1 MPASGSRE
9 EEEVSQ
15 DTTSRDEA
23 RPTRLLALISA
34 IGGNRRRALAAIAI
48 VAFIGA
54 LAEAGVLLLLAKLA
68 LTIAQGE
75 THVDASLGP
84 LGDVSVS
91 VPELVASAAVLT
103 VLRVALQ
110 FGQAAL
116 TTRTFADVWSDVRAR
131 LLALFVGASWAVQSR
146 ERDGRLQELATTYAT
161 AAANAVLSLSQV
173 VVAALSL
180 VAFLATALAV
190 NVLAALVV
198 IVAAGAVALLLRPIR
213 HTIRSRSRATSEAN
227 LALATDI
234 TEFAA
239 NMQEVRVFGVE
250 RPVLTDVTARI
261 RAAGK
266 LEQRSQFIRAVA
278 PALYQGLA
286 LLLVVG
292 AVGMV
297 YAAGETHLSSLSGIV
312 LVMVRSVSYGQQLQS
327 NYQGLHTAAPFFER
341 LLAEQQ
347 RYESSAVHRD
357 GQHIESIGAIRFQD
371 VTYEYEAGRP
381 VLHEVS
387 FALRQGEIVGIV
399 GPSGSGK
406 STLVQLLL
414 RLRVPTA
421 GSIFVAERDVESLAL
436 DDWYQRVSFV
446 PQEPRFFAGTVAEN
460 IRFFRSGIDDA
471 AVQRAA
477 EHAHLHDD
485 ISSWPL
491 QYDTP
496 IGERGSQLSGGQR
509 QRLSIAHA
517 LAKEPDV
524 LVLDE
529 PTSSLDVRSEAL
541 IRQTLRDLGSNTTVV
556 VIAHRLSTLD
566 VCHRI
571 MVVKDGRIEGFDAP
585 DRLEATDPFYR
596 EALHL
601 SGLR

>member
-1 MPASGSRE
+1 MPASGP
-9 EEEVSQ
+9 VDATDSQ
-15 DTTSRDEA
+15 PLTGKRGKP
-23 RPTRLLALISA
+23 RPTSTLRLIDAV
-34 IGGNRRRALAAIAI
+34 GGGHRRALAAIAV

-68 LTIAQGE
+68 LTIAQGD
-75 THVDASLGP
+75 THVDASTGL
-84 LGDVSVS
+84 LGDVTLS
-91 VPELVASAAVLT
+91 VPTMVAIAAALT
-103 VLRVALQ
+103 IARVGLQ
-110 FGQAAL
+110 FLQVRL
-116 TTRTFADVWSDVRAR
+116 TTRTFAEVWSDVRAR
-131 LLALFVGASWAVQSR
+131 LLALYVGASWAVQSR

-161 AAANAVLSLSQV
+161 TAANTVLSLAQV
-173 VVAALSL
+173 IVAGLSL
-180 VAFLATALAV
+180 IAFLATAFIV

-198 IVAAGAVALLLRPIR
+198 VVAAGAVALLLRPIR
-213 HTIRSRSRATSEAN
+213 GRVRSRSQAASEAN

-250 RPVLTDVTARI
+250 KPVLAQITERI
-261 RAAGK
+261 RSAGR

-278 PALYQGLA
+278 PALYQGMA

-292 AVGMV
+292 AVGLV
-297 YAAGETHLSSLSGIV
+297 YAAGVSHLSSLSGIV

-327 NYQGLHTAAPFFER
+327 NYQSLHSAAPLFER
-341 LLAEQQ
+341 LLSEQQ
-347 RYESSAVHRD
+347 RYAESAVA
-357 GQHIESIGAIRFQD
+357 GGGAHIESIGAVVFED
-371 VTYEYEAGRP
+371 VCYEYEPGRP
-381 VLHEVS
+381 VLHNVS
-387 FALRQGEIVGIV
+387 FGLQRGEIVGIV

-421 GSIFVAERDVESLAL
+421 GRIYVDGCEVSSLAL

-446 PQEPRFFAGTVAEN
+446 PQEARFFAGTVSEN
-460 IRFFRSGIDDA
+460 IRFFRDGIDDA
-471 AVQRAA
+471 AVERAA
-477 EHAHLHDD
+477 KLAQLHDD
-485 ISSWPL
+485 IESWPL
-491 QYDTP
+491 RYEAP
-496 IGERGSQLSGGQR
+496 IGERGGQLSGGQR
-509 QRLSIAHA
+509 QRLSIARA

-529 PTSSLDVRSEAL
+529 PTSSLDVGSEAL
-541 IRQTLRDLGSNTTVV
+541 IRETLRGLGSSTTVV

-566 VCHRI
+566 VCQRI

-596 EALHL
+596 ESLRL